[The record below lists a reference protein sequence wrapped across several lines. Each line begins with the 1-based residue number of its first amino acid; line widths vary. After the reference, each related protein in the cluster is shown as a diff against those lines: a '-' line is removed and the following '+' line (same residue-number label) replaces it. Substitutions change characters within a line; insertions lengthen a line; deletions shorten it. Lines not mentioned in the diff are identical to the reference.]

1 MITVADDRNDRI
13 RTRKSLDLALL
24 QGHTEQVR
32 RVGSPLDILD
42 RIDALFDGQDRYE
55 ILVRTGHADRS
66 DGLALQRG
74 NTDDTGL
81 VRGDQPDVYPAAP
94 TSATRLAPGTR
105 VRPVAG
111 AFADQGWIG
120 ELSEMSDGKRVKVL
134 LSIMGRQVPVV
145 MPQSAVEVV
154 G

>member
-81 VRGDQPDVYPAAP
+81 ARGDQSDASAMDRRRQLYIETLLKRLHPGQGHADPGI
-94 TSATRLAPGTR
+94 SLATR
-105 VRPVAG
+105 
-111 AFADQGWIG
+111 
-120 ELSEMSDGKRVKVL
+120 E
-134 LSIMGRQVPVV
+134 
-145 MPQSAVEVV
+145 
-154 G
+154 

>member
-1 MITVADDRNDRI
+1 V
-13 RTRKSLDLALL
+13 K
-24 QGHTEQVR
+24 
-32 RVGSPLDILD
+32 
-42 RIDALFDGQDRYE
+42 
-55 ILVRTGHADRS
+55 
-66 DGLALQRG
+66 
-74 NTDDTGL
+74 
-81 VRGDQPDVYPAAP
+81 
-94 TSATRLAPGTR
+94 
-105 VRPVAG
+105 PVAG